1 MGQGADGGETA
12 VLMLRMK
19 RKTREKFYRMAVWL
33 FLAVFVFS
41 VAAAAIIMATTPANP
56 PGH

>member
-1 MGQGADGGETA
+1 
-12 VLMLRMK
+12 MLFPKMK
-19 RKTREKFYRMAVWL
+19 KKTREKVNRAFLWF

-41 VAAAAIIMATTPANP
+41 VAAAAVITLATPATP

>member
-1 MGQGADGGETA
+1 
-12 VLMLRMK
+12 MLSKMK
-19 RKTREKFYRMAVWL
+19 RKQREKIYRGFVWV

-41 VAAAAIIMATTPANP
+41 VAAAAIIMLAQPANS